1 MTQPPLIML
10 CTDKRS
16 MVPPRD
22 FWLGNFCW
30 PSGKKEARKK
40 GKRGENWEEKKE
52 NCKREE
58 REGGKLKMAGGKVWV
73 TEWGED
79 PFFSLFFFTF
89 QNHSNLFWVYQN
101 AKFST
106 GKKHFTIFTPGKKSG
121 KITLPPQ
128 KNFPVTPLIL
138 FSHKHAAV
146 FSSREVECNRM

>member
-40 GKRGENWEEKKE
+40 GKMGENWEEKKE

-58 REGGKLKMAGGKVWV
+58 REGGKVWV

-79 PFFSLFFFTF
+79 PFFPLFFSLFKTTQICFGSTKM
-89 QNHSNLFWVYQN
+89 QNLL
-101 AKFST
+101 
-106 GKKHFTIFTPGKKSG
+106 PGKS
-121 KITLPPQ
+121 ISPFSRRE
-128 KNFPVTPLIL
+128 KNQEKWLCPLRKFPVTPLIL

-146 FSSREVECNRM
+146 FSSKEVECNRM